1 LSDWQ
6 LQSLVIKFGL
16 ISSLGVQLHVLRRV
30 DESMMRAGGTT
41 LADLLFFLPFFL
53 FFFFSFFFLNHTSR
67 LCDSENLVTSLQ
79 SLDEIHHLEAD
90 LTKLSDSAD
99 LAKLITAKEATYGRG
114 TS

>member
-53 FFFFSFFFLNHTSR
+53 FFFFLSKSYFFG
-67 LCDSENLVTSLQ
+67 LVGSTGKT
-79 SLDEIHHLEAD
+79 D
-90 LTKLSDSAD
+90 
-99 LAKLITAKEATYGRG
+99 
-114 TS
+114 

>member
-30 DESMMRAGGTT
+30 DESMMRTGGTT

-53 FFFFSFFFLNHTSR
+53 FFFFSFFFLNHTS
-67 LCDSENLVTSLQ
+67 LALWALPGKLTSYLVN
-79 SLDEIHHLEAD
+79 
-90 LTKLSDSAD
+90 
-99 LAKLITAKEATYGRG
+99 
-114 TS
+114 